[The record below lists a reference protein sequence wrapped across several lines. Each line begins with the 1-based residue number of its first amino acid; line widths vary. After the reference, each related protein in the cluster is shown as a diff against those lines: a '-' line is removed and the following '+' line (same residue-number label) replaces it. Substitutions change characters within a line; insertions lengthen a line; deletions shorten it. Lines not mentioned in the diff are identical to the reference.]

1 MVTDPLFYLL
11 AVPVVLIVGISK
23 TGIPGLFGGMGVPLL
38 ALVIS
43 PFQAAAIML
52 PVLFFGDL
60 FGLKAFWG
68 VYDRRNLPILL
79 VGVVV
84 GAVLGTLT
92 FGVVTDA
99 ALGLLVGVIA
109 VSFALNS
116 LFGPGRRRPQTSASW
131 PRGVFWSGLAGYTS
145 FLIHSGAA
153 PLMAY
158 LLPQGIEKRLYVGTT
173 VWFFFAAN
181 CAKVGPYVFFGQ
193 LDATALTTAAILLP
207 LMALGVRLGL
217 YVQGKLNERL
227 FYRISYWTLL
237 GIGVKLV
244 YDGLAQI

>member
-1 MVTDPLFYLL
+1 VITDPLFYVL
-11 AVPVVLIVGISK
+11 AIPVVLMVGISK

-60 FGLKAFWG
+60 MGLKPFWG

-79 VGVVV
+79 VGVAI
-84 GAVLGTLT
+84 GAVLGTVT

-99 ALGLLVGVIA
+99 ALRLLVGVIA

-116 LFGPGRRRPQTSASW
+116 LFGPGRNRPQTSASW
-131 PRGVFWSGLAGYTS
+131 PRGVFWSSLSGYTS

-153 PLMAY
+153 PLMTY
-158 LLPQGIEKRLYVGTT
+158 LLPQRIEKRLYVGTT
-173 VWFFFAAN
+173 VWFYFAAN
-181 CAKVGPYVFFGQ
+181 CAKVGPYVWFGQ
-193 LDATALTTAAILLP
+193 LDAVALTTAAVLLP
-207 LMALGVRLGL
+207 LMALGVWLGL
-217 YVQGKLNERL
+217 HVQGRLNERL
-227 FYRISYWTLL
+227 FYRISYWSLL

-244 YDGLAQI
+244 YDGVVQT